1 MNIEKSV
8 ERYKKSIHAKSVDD
22 YIKLPKTERTVNG
35 WWYRNIASFTM
46 DSAFDRT
53 EPDKYYK
60 FLKKEFPVQYFFREY
75 LHRKLS
81 WYKFY
86 WSNTYYDKIRPIFA
100 PQNTRLRN
108 IIPRTWSDITE
119 LIPNFLFECL
129 KKFKEEECDNINWES
144 DEPHKKFYDELQ
156 FWYSYITIER
166 DLMSVQI
173 SNSYPPRNAKGTYEE
188 LYGELNRLEEE
199 LKTKD
204 TECLTWI
211 INNRE
216 AFWS

>member
-1 MNIEKSV
+1 MNIDKTLK
-8 ERYKKSIHAKSVDD
+8 RFTKSIHTASVDD
-22 YIKLPKTERTVNG
+22 YIKLPKSERTVNG
-35 WWYRNIASFTM
+35 WWYKNIGSFKM
-46 DSAFDRT
+46 DSVFDNT
-53 EPDKYYK
+53 EPEKYYS

-75 LHRKLS
+75 LYRKFSYLGYR
-81 WYKFY
+81 WERV
-86 WSNTYYDKIRPIFA
+86 YYDRIRPIFA
-100 PQNTRLRN
+100 PQNSRLRKT
-108 IIPRTWSDITE
+108 IPRTWSDITE

-129 KKFKEEECDNINWES
+129 KKFKEEECDHINWES
-144 DEPHKKFYDELQ
+144 DEPHKKFYTGLQ
-156 FWYSYITIER
+156 LWYSYITIER
-166 DLMSVQI
+166 NLMDVKI
-173 SNSYPPRNAKGTYEE
+173 SNSYPPRKAKGTYEE